1 MRLAVLSPI
10 PPAPTGIADYTA
22 EVLALLA
29 PSHEIHV
36 FHAQGAVD
44 PLALPPGVRVH
55 HASGFQKRHRD
66 QPFDLALYQMGNGP
80 AHDFLYEPLLAVP
93 GLLVLHDLVLHHA
106 RARMFLGSP
115 EAVAYAADAASAEKR
130 DAARRLL
137 ARYGEEVAYS
147 HPEAA
152 GRLDVAHLN
161 TTGDLLP
168 YAYPLFRLPVET
180 SRLVAVHN
188 AFMAEAVR
196 EEVPEAEVARI
207 PMAATAT
214 PVQPE
219 AVGSL
224 RDRLGL
230 RPGDFVVGS
239 FGLLTSEKRLDTLAR
254 AVARAAVHLPDL
266 RLLLVGP
273 TPDRHGLG
281 ALLARHG
288 ISARTVVAGRV
299 PLWTLPAHM
308 EAADLVVN
316 LRYPTARET
325 SAALLRLLA
334 QGRPTVMSDLEHLT
348 DIPSDA
354 VVRADLADEEGE
366 VTRAILRLSASP
378 RLRLRLSAAA
388 RRFAARAHSPA
399 RMRDAYLSAI
409 DRAVRR
415 PPPERR
421 TAWPA
426 HWQTVAQESEPD
438 GGRAAVTRRATGEAT
453 S

>member
-55 HASGFQKRHRD
+55 HASGFLKRHRE

-80 AHDFLYEPLLAVP
+80 AHDFLYEPLSQVP

-115 EAVAYAADAASAEKR
+115 EAMSYASDAGSGEKR
-130 DAARRLL
+130 DAARGVL
-137 ARYGEEVAYS
+137 ARYGQEVAYAY
-147 HPEAA
+147 PEAA
-152 GRLDVAHLN
+152 GRLDAAHLN

-168 YAYPLFRLPVET
+168 YAYPLFRLPVEA

-188 AFMAEAVR
+188 AFMLEALR
-196 EEVPEAEVARI
+196 EEVPSVEVARI
-207 PMAATAT
+207 PMAATAARV
-214 PVQPE
+214 PSE
-219 AVGSL
+219 GVGAL

-230 RPGDFVVGS
+230 HPGDFVVGS

-273 TPDRHGLG
+273 IPDRRALA
-281 ALLARHG
+281 ALLERHG
-288 ISARTVVAGRV
+288 VAGRTVMAGRV

-334 QGRPTVMSDLEHLT
+334 QGRPTVISDLEHLA
-348 DIPSDA
+348 DIPADA
-354 VVRADLADEEGE
+354 VVRADLTDEEGA
-366 VTRAILRLSASP
+366 VTRAILRLGASP

-388 RRFAARAHSPA
+388 RRFAAREHSPA
-399 RMRDAYLSAI
+399 RMRDAYLAAI
-409 DRAVRR
+409 DRAVRQ
-415 PPPERR
+415 PPPEPRPG
-421 TAWPA
+421 WPA
-426 HWQTVAQESEPD
+426 HWL
-438 GGRAAVTRRATGEAT
+438 
-453 S
+453 

>member
-10 PPAPTGIADYTA
+10 PPAPTGIADYAA

-36 FHAQGAVD
+36 FHSQQAVD
-44 PLALPPGVRVH
+44 PMALPPGVRVH
-55 HASGFQKRHRD
+55 HASGFAKRHKE
-66 QPFDLALYQMGNGP
+66 QPFDLALYQMGNGA
-80 AHDFLYEPLLAVP
+80 AHDFLYAPLVAVP

-115 EAVAYAADAASAEKR
+115 EALAYTGDPASSLKR
-130 DAARRLL
+130 DEAQRVL
-137 ARYGEEVAYS
+137 ARYGQEIAYVY
-147 HPEAA
+147 PEAA
-152 GRLDVAHLN
+152 GRLAEVHLN
-161 TTGDLLP
+161 TSGDLLP
-168 YAYPLFRLPVET
+168 YAYPLFRLPVEA

-188 AFMAEAVR
+188 PFMAEAVR
-196 EEVPEAEVARI
+196 EEVPDADVVQV

-219 AVGSL
+219 AIASL
-224 RDRLGL
+224 RERLGL

-239 FGLLTSEKRLDTLAR
+239 FGLLTSEKGIDTLAR

-273 TPDRHGLG
+273 TPDRRALG
-281 ALLARHG
+281 ALLERRG
-288 ISARTVVAGRV
+288 VSARTVVTGRV

-334 QGRPTVMSDLEHLT
+334 QGRPTVMSDLEHLA
-348 DIPSDA
+348 DIPGDA
-354 VVRADLADEEGE
+354 VVRADLADEEGA
-366 VTRAILRLSASP
+366 VTRAILELSASP
-378 RLRLRLSAAA
+378 QHRHRLSAAA
-388 RRFAARAHSPA
+388 RRFTTRAHSPL
-399 RMRDAYLSAI
+399 RMRDAYEAAI

-415 PPPERR
+415 PPPEPRE
-421 TAWPA
+421 AWPA
-426 HWQTVAQESEPD
+426 HWRALAERNVRPPSVSNLSE
-438 GGRAAVTRRATGEAT
+438 
-453 S
+453 

>member
-36 FHAQGAVD
+36 FHSQGAVD
-44 PLALPPGVRVH
+44 SMALPPGVRVH
-55 HASGFQKRHRD
+55 HASGFLKRHRE
-66 QPFDLALYQMGNGP
+66 QSFDLALYQMGNGP
-80 AHDFLYEPLLAVP
+80 GHDFLYEPLRTVP

-115 EAVAYAADAASAEKR
+115 EVVAYAADAASAAKR
-130 DAARRLL
+130 DAARGVL
-137 ARYGEEVAYS
+137 ARYGDEVAYCY
-147 HPEAA
+147 PRAA
-152 GRLDVAHLN
+152 GRLDVAQLN

-168 YAYPLFRLPVET
+168 YAYPLFRLPVEA

-196 EEVPEAEVARI
+196 EELPDAAVAHI

-214 PVQPE
+214 TVQPE
-219 AVGSL
+219 AVASL
-224 RDRLGL
+224 RDRLSL
-230 RPGDFVVGS
+230 RPADFVVGS

-254 AVARAAVHLPDL
+254 AVARAAVHLPHL

-273 TPDRHGLG
+273 TPDRRALG
-281 ALLARHG
+281 ALLERHG

-334 QGRPTVMSDLEHLT
+334 QGRPTMISDLEHLA
-348 DIPSDA
+348 DIPDDA
-354 VVRADLADEEGE
+354 VARADLADEEGD

-378 RLRLRLSAAA
+378 HERLRLSAAA
-388 RRFAARAHSPA
+388 RRFAAREHSPA
-399 RMRDAYLSAI
+399 RMRDAYEAAI
-409 DRAVRR
+409 DRAVRC
-415 PPPERR
+415 PPPPPR
-421 TAWPA
+421 AVWPP
-426 HWQTVAQESEPD
+426 HWHMAGPRNVPLPAVSNPQE
-438 GGRAAVTRRATGEAT
+438 
-453 S
+453 